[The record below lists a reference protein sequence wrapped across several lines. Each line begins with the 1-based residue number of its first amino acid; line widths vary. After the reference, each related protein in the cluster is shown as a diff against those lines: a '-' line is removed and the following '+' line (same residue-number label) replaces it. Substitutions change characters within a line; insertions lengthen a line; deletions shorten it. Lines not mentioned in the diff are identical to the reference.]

1 MRRVVRAAARIAWS
15 LALASLVAAAGAGLA
30 RAQAADTLGTI
41 SPRAASAADS
51 TAGNTPSRTRVVGG
65 TASSPR
71 DSTRKRP
78 WTEQPR
84 IVMARSL
91 LIPGWGQVHNRSWV
105 KAVLVAGAES
115 WLGVRIVQDQRALDD
130 MLREIDEVRADTTQA
145 TLSVR
150 RAREAELVNRYNAR
164 LNQRL
169 GRQWLLGGAI
179 AYAMVDAYV
188 DAHFRGF
195 DLEFQHDPALPPG
208 TSPASPADRGGRFG
222 LRVALRRD
230 F

>member
-1 MRRVVRAAARIAWS
+1 
-15 LALASLVAAAGAGLA
+15 
-30 RAQAADTLGTI
+30 
-41 SPRAASAADS
+41 
-51 TAGNTPSRTRVVGG
+51 
-65 TASSPR
+65 
-71 DSTRKRP
+71 
-78 WTEQPR
+78 
-84 IVMARSL
+84 MARSL
-91 LIPGWGQVHNRSWV
+91 VIPAWGQVHNRSWL
-105 KAVLVAGAES
+105 KAVLVAGAEG

-130 MLREIDEVRADTTQA
+130 MLREIDAVRADTTQA
-145 TLSVR
+145 TLSAR
-150 RAREAELVNRYNAR
+150 RARETELVNRYNAR
-164 LNQRL
+164 LDQRL

-208 TSPASPADRGGRFG
+208 TSPASSADRAGRFG